1 MIVRNYLQELI
12 MRMNEERNF
21 IQVLYGPR
29 QVGKTTLV
37 LQLKEQLDYESMY
50 ITADDV
56 PAANRI
62 WIKTVWDEARRR
74 LAVSSQKRFLLIIDE
89 IQKID
94 NWSETVKKEWDEDAR
109 NDINLKIILMGS
121 SSLLIQKGLSE
132 SLAGRF
138 EATYIPHWT
147 YPEMRD
153 AFGWNLEQYIW
164 YGGYP
169 GSAKLIRDE
178 YRWKNYVKNALVE
191 TSISKDILML
201 TKVDKPALLRRL
213 FEIGSVYSAQIVAM
227 NKVQGDLQEKGNLTT
242 LSNYLQ
248 LLEHAGLLAG
258 LEKYAGKNIRQRAS
272 KPKFQVFNNALM
284 STQLSQTFAKAKAD
298 RSLWGRL
305 TESAVG
311 MHLLNAAACKKFKIY
326 YWNENNCEVDF
337 VIEKNR
343 EIIAIEVKSGKE
355 SHNSGLT
362 VFNDT
367 FHPKRLFTVGTD
379 GISPE
384 DFLSADPALLFE
396 I

>member
-1 MIVRNYLQELI
+1 MIVRNYVQELI
-12 MRMNEERNF
+12 KRMNEERNF

-37 LQLKEQLDYESMY
+37 LQLKDQIDYESMY

-56 PAANRI
+56 PAVNRT
-62 WIKTVWDEARRR
+62 WIKTAWDEARRR
-74 LAVSSQKRFLLIIDE
+74 LTDSSEKRFLLIIDE

-94 NWSETVKKEWDEDAR
+94 NWSETVKKEWDEDTL
-109 NDINLKIILMGS
+109 NNINLKIILMGS
-121 SSLLIQKGLSE
+121 STLLIQKGLSE

-138 EATYIPHWT
+138 ETIYIPHWT

-164 YGGYP
+164 FGGYP

-178 YRWKNYVKNALVE
+178 YRWKNYVKNAFVE

-248 LLEHAGLLAG
+248 LLEQAGLLAG
-258 LEKYAGKNIRQRAS
+258 VEKYAGKNIRQRAS

-311 MHLLNAAACKKFKIY
+311 MHLLNAAAGKKFKVY
-326 YWNENNCEVDF
+326 YWNENNQEVDF
-337 VIEKNR
+337 VIER
-343 EIIAIEVKSGKE
+343 SHEIIAIEVKSGKD
-355 SHNSGLT
+355 SYNSGLT
-362 VFNDT
+362 IFNDM

-379 GISPE
+379 GIPLE
-384 DFLSADPALLFE
+384 EFLSSDPALLFE
-396 I
+396 V

>member
-1 MIVRNYLQELI
+1 MIERNYLQKLI
-12 MRMNEERNF
+12 QRMDEERNF
-21 IQVLYGPR
+21 IQILYGPR

-37 LQLKEQLDYESMY
+37 LQLKEKIIYESMY
-50 ITADDV
+50 VTADDI
-56 PAANRI
+56 PAVNRT
-62 WIKTVWDEARRR
+62 WIKTVWDEARRCF
-74 LAVSSQKRFLLIIDE
+74 AVSSENQFLLIIDE

-94 NWSETVKKEWDEDAR
+94 NWSETVKKEWDEDTR
-109 NDINLKIILMGS
+109 NNINLKVILTGS
-121 SSLLIQKGLSE
+121 SSLLIQKGLTE

-138 EATYIPHWT
+138 EINFIPHWS

-153 AFGWNLEQYIW
+153 AFGLNMEQYIW

-169 GSAKLIRDE
+169 NSAKLIKDE

-213 FEIGSVYSAQIVAM
+213 FEIGSVYSTQIVAM

-248 LLEHAGLLAG
+248 LLEYAGLLAG
-258 LEKYAGKNIRQRAS
+258 IEKYSGKSIRKRAS

-284 STQLSQTFAKAKAD
+284 STQLSQTFVKAKAD
-298 RSLWGRL
+298 RALWGRL
-305 TESAVG
+305 TESVVG
-311 MHLLNAAACKKFKIY
+311 MHLLNAAAEKKFKLY
-326 YWNENNCEVDF
+326 YWNENNYEVDF
-337 VIEKNR
+337 VIEKSH
-343 EIIAIEVKSGKE
+343 EIIAIEVKSGKD
-355 SHNSGLT
+355 SYNSGLT
-362 VFNDT
+362 VFDDL

-379 GISPE
+379 GISLE
-384 DFLSADPALLFE
+384 DFLSSDPALLFE

>member
-1 MIVRNYLQELI
+1 MIVRIYVQELI
-12 MRMNEERNF
+12 KRMNEERNF

-37 LQLKEQLDYESMY
+37 LQLKDRIDYESMY

-56 PAANRI
+56 PAVNRT
-62 WIKTVWDEARRR
+62 WIKMAWDEARRR
-74 LAVSSQKRFLLIIDE
+74 LADSLEKSFLLIIDE

-94 NWSETVKKEWDEDAR
+94 NWSETVKKEWDEDTL
-109 NDINLKIILMGS
+109 NNVNLKIILMGS
-121 SSLLIQKGLSE
+121 STLLIQKGLSE

-138 EATYIPHWT
+138 ETIYIPHWT

-164 YGGYP
+164 FGGYP

-178 YRWKNYVKNALVE
+178 YRWKNYVKNAFVE
-191 TSISKDILML
+191 TSIFKDILML

-248 LLEHAGLLAG
+248 LLEQAGLLAG
-258 LEKYAGKNIRQRAS
+258 IEKYAGKNIRQRAS

-305 TESAVG
+305 TESAIG
-311 MHLLNAAACKKFKIY
+311 MHLLNAAAEKKFKVY
-326 YWNENNCEVDF
+326 YWNENNQEVDF
-337 VIEKNR
+337 VIER
-343 EIIAIEVKSGKE
+343 SHEIIAIEVKSGKD
-355 SHNSGLT
+355 SYNNGLT
-362 VFNDT
+362 IFNDM

-379 GISPE
+379 GIPLE
-384 DFLSADPALLFE
+384 DFLSSDPALLFE

>member
-1 MIVRNYLQELI
+1 MIKRKYIKELI
-12 MRMNEERNF
+12 RRMNEERNF

-37 LQLKEQLDYESMY
+37 LQMIKHLHYKSMY
-50 ITADDV
+50 MTADDV
-56 PAANRI
+56 PAVNRI
-62 WIKTVWDEARRR
+62 WIKTAWDEARRR
-74 LAVSSQKRFLLIIDE
+74 LAFSPEKRFLLIIDE

-94 NWSETVKKEWDEDAR
+94 NWSETVKKEWDADSL
-109 NDINLKIILMGS
+109 NNINLKVILMGS
-121 SSLLIQKGLSE
+121 STLLIQKGLSE

-138 EATYIPHWT
+138 ETTYIPHWT
-147 YPEMRD
+147 YQEMRD

-169 GSAKLIRDE
+169 GSATLIRDE
-178 YRWKNYVKNALVE
+178 YRWKNYIKNALIE

-201 TKVDKPALLRRL
+201 AKVDKPALLRRL

-248 LLEHAGLLAG
+248 LLEYAGLLAG
-258 LEKYAGKNIRQRAS
+258 IEKYAGKNIRRRAS

-284 STQLSQTFAKAKAD
+284 SAQLSQTFFKAKTHH
-298 RSLWGRL
+298 SLWGRL

-311 MHLLNAAACKKFKIY
+311 MHLLNAAAAKKFKLY
-326 YWNENNCEVDF
+326 YWSENNKEVDF
-337 VIEKNR
+337 VIER
-343 EIIAIEVKSGKE
+343 DQEIVAIEVKSGKD
-355 SHNSGLT
+355 SYNSGLSA
-362 VFNDT
+362 FNDS
-367 FHPKRLFTVGTD
+367 FHPKSLFIIGTD
-379 GISPE
+379 CISVE
-384 DFLSADPALLFE
+384 DFLSSDPEILFE